1 MGQEHR
7 TTFDYRAGPPH
18 SKTLD
23 GVMSWLIEY
32 WYVVWGL
39 IGGSIFISIWVYAYR
54 HRGTS
59 LGPLLRYCGIRTVRS
74 AWVLLLGSVLM
85 FLFPICVLL
94 AYPEQIAPVP
104 EERVS
109 DIIFFSVFL
118 SIWFPITGSPVA
130 LASWALFSS
139 RGRQYLNEQETLS
152 GEKPRRLRSLTL
164 LLLVFAPATLLST
177 KLFEVYS
184 KHIELP
190 AITAGTAPNVLTSS
204 CRDYKSALSDRAP
217 KHCEFVQTS
226 RSVAGDI
233 RETFYFSDGSVFALE
248 SRNGRWKSSANA
260 CPALERQGWLSGV
273 GMLLLA
279 VAMLARLV
287 RTRQFFY
294 LPGMPMNDFES
305 IAAAYGACL
314 FAGWF
319 VGVALA
325 ECSAMAVPL

>member
-1 MGQEHR
+1 
-7 TTFDYRAGPPH
+7 
-18 SKTLD
+18 
-23 GVMSWLIEY
+23 MSWLIEY
-32 WYVVWGL
+32 WYVAWGL
-39 IGGSIFISIWVYAYR
+39 IWGSIFIALWVYVYR
-54 HRGTS
+54 HRDTS
-59 LGPLLRYCGIRTVRS
+59 LGTLLRYCAIKTVRS
-74 AWVLLLGSVLM
+74 AWVLLLGSALM
-85 FLFPICVLL
+85 FLFPVCVLL

-109 DIIFFSVFL
+109 DIVFFSVFL
-118 SIWFPITGSPVA
+118 SIWFPITGGPVA

-152 GEKPRRLRSLTL
+152 SEKPRRLRSLTL
-164 LLLVFAPATLLST
+164 LLLAFAPVTLLST

-190 AITAGTAPNVLTSS
+190 ALAADTAPNVLTSS
-204 CRDYKSALSDRAP
+204 CHDYKSALPDRAP
-217 KHCEFVQTS
+217 KNCEFVQTAHG
-226 RSVAGDI
+226 VAGNI
-233 RETFYFSDGSVFALE
+233 RETFYFSDGSVFTLE
-248 SRNGRWKSSANA
+248 SRNGRWKSSGVA
-260 CPALERQGWLSGV
+260 CTALDRQGWLSGI

-279 VAMLARLV
+279 IAMLARVV

-319 VGVALA
+319 VGIALA
-325 ECSAMAVPL
+325 ECSAIAVRL